1 MARLNCCYSYDD
13 KADDCPLISVVVAV
27 YNGSLYLGETIQS
40 VLDQTFKDFELILVD
55 DCSTDN
61 SVDIIKSYT
70 DPRIKLVQNSQNLG
84 VVKNTN
90 LGFAIAR
97 GRYIALLGHDDI
109 CVPERLQTQYD
120 CMENNPS
127 ISFCGSWMETFGST
141 NQIIT
146 YPNKQEVINSKLL
159 FSTTFGAPSVM
170 MRKRDFWEN
179 KLIYRD
185 SYKCAEDYDLWV
197 RASIRGL
204 KSTNIPQVL
213 VKYRV
218 HDKQMSN
225 KFSRNQAELT
235 SRIQLYQLQR
245 MGIEPSMEELQ
256 IHYNLIVGRVFKG
269 DGYLQKVKQ
278 WLLKI
283 DQVNQ
288 KGHIYSQDDLRVVLN
303 YYWKIAYEKFR
314 EISSVS

>member
-1 MARLNCCYSYDD
+1 
-13 KADDCPLISVVVAV
+13 VVVAV

-90 LGFAIAR
+90 LGIAIAR
-97 GRYIALLGHDDI
+97 GRYIAFLGHDDI

-197 RASIRGL
+197 SASIRGL

-256 IHYNLIVGRVFKG
+256 IHYNLIVGRVFKD

-288 KGHIYSQDDLRVVLN
+288 KGNIYSQDDLRVVLN